1 MCRSLNYLLL
11 FCLILILFFQSLW
24 HIKLARSSY
33 NYHFKYKFILLKFI
47 VRFLEEKIFSFWNT
61 CFLKCVDKALS
72 KGRVKHWLSYSMG
85 RNDANQEAR
94 ILHQIYKFSG
104 GINIW
109 GRIHQSKRWYYWGR
123 PGQTP
128 KVDFFCWNCFRI
140 GAVKRFQIRRFTGSI
155 RRFVETVFI
164 FL

>member
-104 GINIW
+104 GIN
-109 GRIHQSKRWYYWGR
+109 
-123 PGQTP
+123 GQTP